1 MPPTMDAFLTADGL
15 IALATLAALEI
26 VLGVD
31 NVVFIAILTGRLPV
45 RQRESAR
52 RLGLTL
58 ALGIRIGLLF
68 TISWMMGL
76 TRPLLA
82 VLGHAFTGR
91 DLILIG
97 GGLFL
102 VGKATWE
109 IYDKLEVEHVERAGA
124 GRAQFVAVLAQILL
138 LDIVF
143 SLDSVITAVGMANRL
158 EVMVAAMV
166 IAMLV
171 MLASMGAVAGFVERH
186 PSVKILALSF
196 LLLNDAVLVQYAR
209 FMQGAVRGDFGESLR
224 YRRDALGLVLERLPA
239 TLLLAGT
246 AMLLTLTVAVPL
258 GVVSA
263 VRRDRAVDHAG
274 TVLTVLGQAI
284 PGFWL
289 GLMMIYVFAV
299 QLRWLPTGGM
309 GGLAHLVMPSIVL
322 AAFYAARVA
331 RLTRSAVLD
340 ALGGDYVLTARA

>member
-1 MPPTMDAFLTADGL
+1 MGAFLTSDGL
-15 IALATLAALEI
+15 VALATLTALEV

-31 NVVFIAILTGRLPV
+31 NVVFIAILTGRLPA
-45 RQRESAR
+45 RQQDPAR

-196 LLLNDAVLVQYAR
+196 LLLIGAVLVADGMGQHVSKAYIYVAMA
-209 FMQGAVRGDFGESLR
+209 FSLFVELLNLR
-224 YRRDALGLVLERLPA
+224 YRKRRQPVKLRRRYER
-239 TLLLAGT
+239 G
-246 AMLLTLTVAVPL
+246 
-258 GVVSA
+258 
-263 VRRDRAVDHAG
+263 
-274 TVLTVLGQAI
+274 
-284 PGFWL
+284 
-289 GLMMIYVFAV
+289 
-299 QLRWLPTGGM
+299 
-309 GGLAHLVMPSIVL
+309 
-322 AAFYAARVA
+322 
-331 RLTRSAVLD
+331 
-340 ALGGDYVLTARA
+340 

>member
-15 IALATLAALEI
+15 VALATLAALEI

-31 NVVFIAILTGRLPV
+31 NVVFIAILTGRLPA
-45 RQRESAR
+45 RQQDSAR

-76 TRPLLA
+76 TRPLVT
-82 VLGHAFTGR
+82 VLGHGLSGR

-109 IYDKLEVEHVERAGA
+109 IYDKLEVEHVEREGGGRSHFAG
-124 GRAQFVAVLAQILL
+124 VLAQILV

-158 EVMVAAMV
+158 SVMVAAMV

-186 PSVKILALSF
+186 PSVKILALAF
-196 LLLNDAVLVQYAR
+196 LLLIGVVLVADGMGQHVAKAYIYVAMA
-209 FMQGAVRGDFGESLR
+209 FSLFVELLNLR
-224 YRRDALGLVLERLPA
+224 YRKRRQPVRLHRRYER
-239 TLLLAGT
+239 
-246 AMLLTLTVAVPL
+246 
-258 GVVSA
+258 
-263 VRRDRAVDHAG
+263 R
-274 TVLTVLGQAI
+274 
-284 PGFWL
+284 
-289 GLMMIYVFAV
+289 
-299 QLRWLPTGGM
+299 
-309 GGLAHLVMPSIVL
+309 
-322 AAFYAARVA
+322 
-331 RLTRSAVLD
+331 
-340 ALGGDYVLTARA
+340 